1 MPCIDSVLYQ
11 LVLLVTLL
19 HFDHAVH
26 SRVDEKDLSK
36 SILDFAIGFSRHQSS
51 SQVVGRRSL
60 VWSPLSLY
68 ESMLMVSEGAEG
80 RTLTDLQRLTHLN
93 SRENHRLW
101 SSTLLNDAK
110 KSLKANHQYNVSV
123 NIANRLYTSKDF
135 NLDEQFN
142 ANLKKHYHSE
152 LELLDFSQAQQSA
165 DRINAWVSSQ
175 TNNAIKDVLKKTDI
189 DATTRLML
197 VNALHFKA
205 PWAKPFE
212 ADLTSDEEFT
222 LSTGRLVKLPTM
234 NLVSHFAYHHDKKHQ
249 SQWINLPY
257 KGNRYVLTLGLP
269 EKDVELRTLEGNL
282 RNGKSLASVFQA
294 LDNQTNPGPRV
305 QLSLPK
311 FRIESTLNF
320 VDHFKN
326 FYGVK
331 APFDANQADFSL
343 MSAGRERDLFISK
356 IIHKA
361 VIDVDEAG
369 TEAAAVTVTQIL
381 SRSGMFLH
389 EDPIKLAFSRPF
401 LFYLRDMNLKVP
413 LFVGRYTGT
422 LMP

>member
-1 MPCIDSVLYQ
+1 MPCSDSVLYQ
-11 LVLLVTLL
+11 LVLLVILL
-19 HFDHAVH
+19 HNNHAVH

-36 SILDFAIGFSRHQSS
+36 SILDFATGFSRHHSS

-80 RTLTDLQRLTHLN
+80 RTFTDLQRLTHLN
-93 SRENHRLW
+93 SRENYRLW
-101 SSTLLNDAK
+101 SSALLNDAK
-110 KSLKANHQYNVSV
+110 KSLRANHQYNVSV
-123 NIANRLYTSKDF
+123 NIVNRLYTSKDF
-135 NLDEQFN
+135 NLDDQFN

-152 LELLDFSQAQQSA
+152 LELLDFSQAQESA

-175 TNNAIKDVLKKTDI
+175 TNTVIKDVLKRKDI

-212 ADLTSDEEFT
+212 VDLTSDEDFT
-222 LSTGRLVKLPTM
+222 LSTGRLVQIPTM
-234 NLVSHFAYHHDKKHQ
+234 NLVSHFAYHHDKKHR

-257 KGNRYVLTLGLP
+257 KGNRYVLTLALP
-269 EKDVELRTLEGNL
+269 EQDVDLRTLEGNL
-282 RNGKSLASVFQA
+282 RNSKILASVFQA
-294 LDNQTNPGPRV
+294 LDNQTNPGARV

-311 FRIESTLNF
+311 FRIESSLNF
-320 VDHFKN
+320 VDHFRK

-331 APFDANQADFSL
+331 APFDANEADFSL
-343 MSAGRERDLFISK
+343 MSAARERDLFISK

-369 TEAAAVTVTQIL
+369 TEAAAVTITQIL